1 MFYPQG
7 VDSPCGLAR
16 VACDRYGQAMTAP
29 DFTKPFVLPVPAA
42 TMERIGNVDL
52 YLPVATGPAPAIVFV
67 HGGPLPAALT
77 PRPRD
82 WPVFQGYA
90 ALAADQGAFGV
101 TLNHGFHEP
110 HDLAV
115 GAADIGAAVEL
126 VRADPRVDPDRI
138 ALWFFSGGGL
148 LAGDWLRNPPS
159 WLRCV
164 GLTYPLLGE
173 LPNWPLE
180 ERWRADLAV
189 AGSGRLPIV
198 MTRVGREAP
207 QIAVTVTAFTDA
219 AEAAGA
225 NLEIIDV
232 PNGRHSFDL
241 LDHTDESRAAVQQ
254 AMTLV
259 VNALA

>member
-1 MFYPQG
+1 
-7 VDSPCGLAR
+7 
-16 VACDRYGQAMTAP
+16 MTTP

-42 TMERIGNVDL
+42 TVERIGSVDL
-52 YLPVATGPAPAIVFV
+52 YLPVATGPAPAIVLV

-82 WPVFQGYA
+82 WPVFQGYG
-90 ALAADQGAFGV
+90 GARRRPGR
-101 TLNHGFHEP
+101 LRG
-110 HDLAV
+110 
-115 GAADIGAAVEL
+115 
-126 VRADPRVDPDRI
+126 DPRPRLPRTARRWPWGQPI
-138 ALWFFSGGGL
+138 SAPPWNWSAPIRASTPTGSHSGSSPAAGL

-189 AGSGRLPIV
+189 AEAGRLPIV
-198 MTRVGREAP
+198 LTRVGREAP

-259 VNALA
+259 INALA